1 MWFASQSPTILQFQ
15 LSSWQ
20 FSHIQTFTLVKEA
33 SLIKLSFRRWW
44 DSAATVLYHPTVIQL
59 LIECIHDFLFIS
71 VALRRHFCWE
81 MFVLS
86 SNTFF
91 SSLVYVEGKFFS
103 FSFTTW
109 QEKMYAAEFFFHIFL
124 LLSWK
129 LFWFCCCCLVS
140 SLVTWNAVCFFF
152 GNWHQQSA
160 PFSRTAKWLV
170 IFISKNFKAKNLKT
184 VNFCRD
190 RKNKTFQFS
199 VIHEENLNEMTWI
212 INTYQGD
219 EN

>member
-1 MWFASQSPTILQFQ
+1 MFT
-15 LSSWQ
+15 
-20 FSHIQTFTLVKEA
+20 FSYLFLPLWDVISAEKCLYKVRTLFFLRLCMLREIFSRFPLLHDK
-33 SLIKLSFRRWW
+33 KKC
-44 DSAATVLYHPTVIQL
+44 TL
-59 LIECIHDFLFIS
+59 LI
-71 VALRRHFCWE
+71 
-81 MFVLS
+81 
-86 SNTFF
+86 
-91 SSLVYVEGKFFS
+91 
-103 FSFTTW
+103 
-109 QEKMYAAEFFFHIFL
+109 FFHIFL

-190 RKNKTFQFS
+190 RKTETSQFDS
-199 VIHEENLNEMTWI
+199 RREFKWDELN
-212 INTYQGD
+212 N
-219 EN
+219 